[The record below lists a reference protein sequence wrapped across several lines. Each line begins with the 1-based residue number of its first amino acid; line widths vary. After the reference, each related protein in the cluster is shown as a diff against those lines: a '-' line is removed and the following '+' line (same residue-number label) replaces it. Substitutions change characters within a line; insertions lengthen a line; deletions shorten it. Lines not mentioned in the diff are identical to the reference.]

1 MTVEPSQGNRA
12 RRFTLESLVES
23 IQQLELIS
31 VVSLLT
37 LFLAVIFPFEHWV
50 FAITA
55 RVCLFLFLVF
65 PIIIRKPAFWA
76 ALALSATVVTI
87 LEWETTDNHK
97 YLLLYWLWVMVFCHA
112 AVDPNEKRRVLIFN
126 ARFFLCFV
134 FLAAVAQ
141 KLLSPSYR
149 SGEMFEFFLYCD
161 PRFTAFGKLVGI
173 DPAVAD
179 AVQKIL
185 DFFKSPFSQVINND
199 LLLPG
204 TDRARIVA
212 LVLTF
217 WDLSLQSLIGLLF
230 LLRRTF
236 TDKIAHI
243 LLLFFVF
250 TTYLPAPVY
259 GFGWILAIMGFT
271 LAKDKFPRIAG
282 AYFASFFAILL
293 YQLPWRE
300 WVLGIKG

>member
-1 MTVEPSQGNRA
+1 MSVAEPSQGNRA
-12 RRFTLESLVES
+12 RRFTLEALIKS
-23 IQQLELIS
+23 IHQLEL
-31 VVSLLT
+31 VQLVSLLT
-37 LFLAVIFPFEHWV
+37 LFLAVIFPFDHWL
-50 FAITA
+50 FTMTA

-87 LEWETTDNHK
+87 LEWATTDNHK
-97 YLLLYWLWVMVFCHA
+97 YLLLYWLWVVLFCHA
-112 AVDPNEKRRVLIFN
+112 AVDPDQKRRVLVFN

-141 KLLSPSYR
+141 KLSSPSYR

-173 DPAVAD
+173 NPAVAD
-179 AVQKIL
+179 AVQNVI
-185 DFFKSPFSQVINND
+185 DFFKSPFSQVINNE

-217 WDLSLQSLIGLLF
+217 WDVSLQSLIGVLF
-230 LLRRTF
+230 LFRRNF
-236 TDKIAHI
+236 TDKIAHL

-250 TTYLPAPVY
+250 TTYLPAPVF

-271 LAKDKFPRIAG
+271 LAKDVFPRIAG
-282 AYFASFFAILL
+282 AYFVSFFTILL

-300 WVLGIKG
+300 WVLGSS

>member
-1 MTVEPSQGNRA
+1 MSVAEPSQGNRA
-12 RRFTLESLVES
+12 HRFTLEALIKS
-23 IQQLELIS
+23 IQQLEFVQL
-31 VVSLLT
+31 VSLLT
-37 LFLAVIFPFEHWV
+37 LFLAVIFPFDHWV
-50 FAITA
+50 FIITA

-97 YLLLYWLWVMVFCHA
+97 YLLLYWLWVVVFCHA
-112 AVDPNEKRRVLIFN
+112 AVDPDQKRRVLVFN

-141 KLLSPSYR
+141 KLSSPSYR

-173 DPAVAD
+173 NPAVAD
-179 AVQKIL
+179 AVQNVI
-185 DFFKSPFSQVINND
+185 DFFKSPFSQVINNE

-212 LVLTF
+212 QVLTF
-217 WDLSLQSLIGLLF
+217 WDVSLQSLIGVLF

-236 TDKIAHI
+236 TDKIAHL
-243 LLLFFVF
+243 LLLFFIL
-250 TTYLPAPVY
+250 TTYLPAPVF
-259 GFGWILAIMGFT
+259 GFGWILAIMGFA
-271 LAKDKFPRIAG
+271 LAKDAFPRIAG
-282 AYFASFFAILL
+282 AYFVSFFTILL

-300 WVLGIKG
+300 WVLGSS